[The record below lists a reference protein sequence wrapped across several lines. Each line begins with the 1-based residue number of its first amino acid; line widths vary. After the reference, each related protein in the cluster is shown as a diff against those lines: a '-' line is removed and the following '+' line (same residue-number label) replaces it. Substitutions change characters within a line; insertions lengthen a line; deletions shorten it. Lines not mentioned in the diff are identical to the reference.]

1 MRARAALAA
10 LLVALALG
18 AAGGGCLRRSDGDT
32 AARVADLERRLTTT
46 CACHPRKIAGT
57 KLEAAIRADLARWV
71 EAGKPDDEVLWLAFA
86 RHGRALLSAGIEDLR
101 GEFHAA
107 MGVTALVLLASAATL
122 LAHLIRA
129 RTDSARAAP
138 GATR

>member
-1 MRARAALAA
+1 VRARAALGA
-10 LLVALALG
+10 LLVLLGLA
-18 AAGGGCLRRSDGDT
+18 AAGAGCLRRAEGDV

-57 KLEAAIRADLARWV
+57 PLEAAIRADIARWV

-86 RHGRALLSAGIEDLR
+86 RHGRALLSAGIADLR

-107 MGVTALVLLASAATL
+107 IGVTALVLLASAATL

-129 RTDSARAAP
+129 RKDPASGAP